1 AGNPVIIAG
10 FGRVGQIIARI
21 LRARKIGFTAL
32 ESNAE
37 QVDFVRRFGSKTYYG
52 DASRIE
58 LLRAAKAGQ
67 AKLFVLAIE
76 DIEHSLRTAQ
86 TVRRHFPDLRIIAR
100 ARNRQHVYRLMDLG
114 VGVIN
119 RDTYLSSLDMAG
131 KVLQELGLSED
142 EATRSVRRFR
152 EHDEELLQRN
162 YAFHDDEAK
171 LADLAKR
178 AAQELEEL
186 FEQDAREDSGR

>member
-1 AGNPVIIAG
+1 
-10 FGRVGQIIARI
+10 
-21 LRARKIGFTAL
+21 
-32 ESNAE
+32 
-37 QVDFVRRFGSKTYYG
+37 
-52 DASRIE
+52 
-58 LLRAAKAGQ
+58 
-67 AKLFVLAIE
+67 
-76 DIEHSLRTAQ
+76 
-86 TVRRHFPDLRIIAR
+86 
-100 ARNRQHVYRLMDLG
+100 
-114 VGVIN
+114 
-119 RDTYLSSLDMAG
+119 SLDMAG